1 MPIVS
6 KRHEEI
12 LSILGSEGTVSVLD
26 LAERLQVSAE
36 TVRRDLRPLADRGAV
51 VKMHG
56 AVGLAR
62 WVGEAP
68 FERRM
73 RENAEAKQKIARA
86 MAATIQSGETLIIDT
101 GTTTSF
107 LARALVHHERL
118 TVVTNSTDIAR
129 TLSGRGGTRVLLTG
143 GAVNGDSG
151 AVLGHDAV
159 AFVRRVRVDHAV
171 ISAGAISGDGIM
183 DFEPDEAA
191 FAREVLARGRRRVVI
206 SDSTKFGRSALVKV
220 CGLGEVHEL
229 FTDTAP
235 DAAMSGILAQ
245 SRVQVRTVGDT

>member
-1 MPIVS
+1 MAVIS
-6 KRHEEI
+6 KRHGEI
-12 LSILGSEGTVSVLD
+12 LSILGNEGTVSVLE
-26 LAERLQVSAE
+26 LAERLKVSAE

-73 RENAEAKQKIARA
+73 RENAQAKQKIARA
-86 MAATIQSGETLIIDT
+86 LAATVRSGDTLMIDT
-101 GTTTSF
+101 GTTTSY
-107 LARALVHHERL
+107 LARALARHERL

-129 TLSGRGGTRVLLTG
+129 TLSGRGGSRVLLTG

-159 AFVRRVRVDHAV
+159 AFVRRLRVDHAV
-171 ISAGAISGDGIM
+171 ISAGAIGVDSVM

-191 FAREVLARGRRRVVI
+191 FARAVLGQGRRRVVI
-206 SDSTKFGRSALVKV
+206 SDSAKFGRSALVKV
-220 CGLGEVHEL
+220 CGLEEVHEL
-229 FTDTAP
+229 FTD
-235 DAAMSGILAQ
+235 AMPEPSIADSLARSG
-245 SRVQVRTVGDT
+245 VQVRALGGV

>member
-1 MPIVS
+1 MAAIS
-6 KRHEEI
+6 KRHAEI
-12 LSILGSEGTVSVLD
+12 LSILGDGGTVSVLD
-26 LAERLQVSAE
+26 LAERLKVSAE
-36 TVRRDLRPLADRGAV
+36 TVRRDLRPLTDRGTV

-62 WVGEAP
+62 WIGEAP

-73 RENAEAKQKIARA
+73 RENADAKQRIAA
-86 MAATIQSGETLIIDT
+86 AVAATVRNGDTLMIDT

-107 LARALVHHERL
+107 LARALLRHERL

-129 TLSGRGGTRVLLTG
+129 TLSGRGGCRVLLTG

-159 AFVRRVRVDHAV
+159 ASAGHYDVDHAV
-171 ISAGAISGDGIM
+171 ISAGAVSLEGIM

-191 FAREVLARGRRRVVI
+191 FARAVLARGRRRIVV
-206 SDSTKFGRSALVKV
+206 SDATKFGRSAFVKV
-220 CGLGEVHEL
+220 CGLAEVHEL
-229 FTDTAP
+229 FSDASPNTAIGGRLA
-235 DAAMSGILAQ
+235 DAGV
-245 SRVQVRTVGDT
+245 RVQIAGPE